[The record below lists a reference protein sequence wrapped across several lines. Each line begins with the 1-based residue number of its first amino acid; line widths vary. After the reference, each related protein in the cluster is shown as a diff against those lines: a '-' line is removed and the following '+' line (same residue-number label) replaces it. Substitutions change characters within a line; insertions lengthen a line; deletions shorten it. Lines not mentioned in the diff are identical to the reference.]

1 VRTERRGRPH
11 ARLAC
16 ALLAAA
22 ALAPAE
28 DLRRLSEAIPDIAGR
43 SAIPESASTDERI
56 ASLEKLIAQN
66 PKSVVWQ
73 NQLAAA
79 YLQKVRETVDFGY
92 LDRAE
97 RILNGV
103 LVADDGNY
111 EALRMREV
119 VELERHHFQTA
130 ADLADAIAGLHPGD
144 PWSYGILGDASMEM
158 GHYDRAAAA
167 YRRMLILRPDQ
178 SSLNRASWYEFVA
191 GRPQQ
196 AIALMKQAIEAGAR
210 SPENTAWCLVD
221 LGNLYFKTGDIDQ
234 AARSYAQ
241 AAQTFPGYHAAHA
254 GLGRVRAARGSYAD
268 AIASYRKAQSSVP
281 MPEYAAA
288 LDQLYILSQQ
298 PEEARKQRELIDFV
312 DRMARLASEK
322 TNRNLALVYA
332 DEGRHLDRA
341 LELVQEEL
349 KVRNDIYTHDAL
361 AWVLFQRK
369 DYVHAEESARIAL
382 QLGTPE
388 PAFYYHAGRIAAAL
402 GKRDEA
408 RKLLS
413 RALELNPKFDLRA
426 APIAAAALAN

>member
-1 VRTERRGRPH
+1 
-11 ARLAC
+11 
-16 ALLAAA
+16 
-22 ALAPAE
+22 
-28 DLRRLSEAIPDIAGR
+28 
-43 SAIPESASTDERI
+43 
-56 ASLEKLIAQN
+56 
-66 PKSVVWQ
+66 
-73 NQLAAA
+73 
-79 YLQKVRETVDFGY
+79 
-92 LDRAE
+92 
-97 RILNGV
+97 
-103 LVADDGNY
+103 
-111 EALRMREV
+111 
-119 VELERHHFQTA
+119 
-130 ADLADAIAGLHPGD
+130 
-144 PWSYGILGDASMEM
+144 
-158 GHYDRAAAA
+158 
-167 YRRMLILRPDQ
+167 
-178 SSLNRASWYEFVA
+178 
-191 GRPQQ
+191 
-196 AIALMKQAIEAGAR
+196 
-210 SPENTAWCLVD
+210 
-221 LGNLYFKTGDIDQ
+221 
-234 AARSYAQ
+234 
-241 AAQTFPGYHAAHA
+241 
-254 GLGRVRAARGSYAD
+254 VRAARGSYAD

>member
-1 VRTERRGRPH
+1 MRTD
-11 ARLAC
+11 LLVC
-16 ALLAAA
+16 ATLAAA
-22 ALAPAE
+22 ALASAA
-28 DLRRLSEAIPDIAGR
+28 DLRQALPDIAGR
-43 SAIPESASTDERI
+43 SAIPESAGTDQRI

-66 PKSVVWQ
+66 PKSVAWR

-79 YLQKVRETVDFGY
+79 YMQKVRETVDFGY

-97 RILNGV
+97 RILNNV
-103 LVADDGNY
+103 LLSDDGNY

-119 VELERHHFQTA
+119 VELERHHFQAA
-130 ADLADAIAGLHPGD
+130 ADLAEAIIGLHPGD

-167 YRRMLILRPDQ
+167 YQRMLILRPDQ

-196 AIALMKQAIEAGAR
+196 AIALMKQAIGSGAR

-234 AARSYAQ
+234 ADRSYAQ
-241 AAQTFPGYHAAHA
+241 AVRTFPGYHAAQA
-254 GLGRVRAARGSYAD
+254 GLGRVYAARGSYAD
-268 AIASYRKAQSSVP
+268 AVASYRKAQSSVP

-288 LDQLYILSQQ
+288 LEQLYTLSQQ

-312 DRMARLASEK
+312 DRMARLASER

-332 DEGRHLDRA
+332 DEGRNLDRA
-341 LELVQEEL
+341 LDLVQEEI

-369 DYVHAEESARIAL
+369 DYVHAEESARVAL

-402 GKRDEA
+402 GKKDEA
-408 RKLLS
+408 RQLLS
-413 RALELNPKFDLRA
+413 RALELNPKFDLQA
-426 APIAAAALAN
+426 AQIAASQIAQ

>member
-1 VRTERRGRPH
+1 MRTD
-11 ARLAC
+11 LLVC
-16 ALLAAA
+16 ATLAAA
-22 ALAPAE
+22 ALASAA
-28 DLRRLSEAIPDIAGR
+28 DLRQALPDIAGR
-43 SAIPESASTDERI
+43 SAIPESAGTDQRI

-66 PKSVVWQ
+66 PKSVAWR

-79 YLQKVRETVDFGY
+79 YMQKVRETVDFGY

-97 RILNGV
+97 RILNNV
-103 LVADDGNY
+103 LLSDDGNY

-119 VELERHHFQTA
+119 VELERHHFQAA
-130 ADLADAIAGLHPGD
+130 ADLAEAIIGLHPGD

-167 YRRMLILRPDQ
+167 YQRMLILRPDQ

-196 AIALMKQAIEAGAR
+196 AIALMKQAIESGAR

-234 AARSYAQ
+234 ADRSYAQ
-241 AAQTFPGYHAAHA
+241 AVRTFPGYHAAQA
-254 GLGRVRAARGSYAD
+254 GLGRVYAARGSYAD
-268 AIASYRKAQSSVP
+268 AVASYRKAQSSVP

-288 LDQLYILSQQ
+288 LEQLYTLSQQ

-312 DRMARLASEK
+312 DRMARLASER

-332 DEGRHLDRA
+332 DEGRNLDRA
-341 LELVQEEL
+341 LDLVQEEI

-369 DYVHAEESARIAL
+369 DYVHAEESARVAL

-402 GKRDEA
+402 GKKDEA
-408 RKLLS
+408 RQLLS
-413 RALELNPKFDLRA
+413 RALELNPKFDLQA
-426 APIAAAALAN
+426 AQIAASQIAQ